1 MALMNVICIGIDARG
16 HQDNADVDDDCTEKF
31 PSVGPM
37 LTSKLGGF
45 CNRKF
50 LLKRFPILHWLP
62 EYETNFLVEDIVAG
76 LSVGLTV
83 IPQGIA
89 FAVMANL
96 EPQYGLYS
104 AFMGCFVYCVFGS
117 CKDLTIGPT
126 AIMALMVQV
135 YVGSL
140 GADFAIL
147 LTFLSGCIILMF
159 GLLNLGFLVQ
169 FISMP
174 VTAGFTSA
182 AAITIASGQ
191 VKSLLGLPGRSNEFV
206 HSWINVYRHIGET
219 KLWDAVLGVATIVVL
234 LLLRS
239 FRGKWSAVGKYLAL
253 ARNAVVVIGGAAL
266 AYYFS
271 RVECSPFSL
280 TGAVTPGL
288 PPVALPPFTTV
299 LNNQTLGFS
308 EMTSK
313 LGSSIIALPLIA
325 ILETIAIVKAFSKGK
340 SIDATQELVAL
351 GMCNIF
357 GSIVSSM
364 PITGSFTRTAV
375 NNNSGVRTPLGGI
388 ATGILVLLSLGL
400 LTDTFYFI
408 PKSVLAGVMIA
419 AMFFM
424 VEFHAAVE
432 IWRTKKV
439 DIIPFIVTL
448 VSCLLLGLEYGMLIG
463 IALNICFV
471 LYMTSRPK
479 IDQAL
484 LRTRSGIEAMVVKP
498 DQSLIYS
505 SIEYLKHEIVKMTD
519 KTQVATVIIDGSNVS
534 YVDSTAAKIFSSIVE
549 ELAMRGRTV
558 FLWNWNR
565 SVRCTLIRL
574 NKEQFYQLFKQGGLE
589 QLDKE
594 VCCENEDISE
604 SFPQLGQSI
613 SACCHGFC
621 TRKQLFKRIPVL
633 QWLPCYRLKYLV
645 DDIVAGLSVAL
656 TVIPQGIAYAAI
668 ANLDPQYGL
677 YSAFMGCFI
686 YFLLGS
692 CKDVTIGPTAIM
704 SLMVQAHV
712 GNAGVE
718 FAILSAFI
726 TGCIILLL
734 GILNLGFLVQFI
746 SFPVTA
752 GFTSA
757 AAITIASGQV
767 KSLLGIPGQS
777 NEFLDSWINVFERIQ
792 DIRLWDSVLGVSTI
806 VILLILTQM
815 KNIKGNNCW
824 RIIGKY
830 ITLSRNAIAVISGSL
845 LAYALSDV
853 GNVQPFLLTGNVTPG
868 LPPFKLPPFATSMDG
883 RAYTFSEMIAELG
896 TSLITLPLIAILES
910 IAIAK
915 AFSKGKAID
924 ATQEMIALGISNIA
938 GSFVSSMPVTGSF
951 TRSAVNNNSGV
962 RTPLGGI
969 MTGAVVLLALGL
981 LTESFYYI
989 PKATLAGVIIAAMF
1003 FMVEVHAAA
1012 EIWRTKRVDII
1023 PMISTL
1029 MACLLLGLEYG
1040 MLVGIGINVCFV
1052 LHQIS
1057 RPIVV
1062 PVRLTVD
1069 GKDVLIL
1076 QADQSLVYS
1085 SAEYLKYLV
1094 LKQASKHPD
1103 AIIILDGSHI
1113 NSVDSTVAKVLVS
1126 MTQDMEHSKRKIVYW
1141 KWNRSA
1147 QCTLLRMERTLFQNL
1162 FKNDEKLDA
1171 MLKEG
1176 FPQHQTTVRLDV

>member
-1 MALMNVICIGIDARG
+1 MVRFRSMELTNVICIAIDARE
-16 HQDNADVDDDCTEKF
+16 HQDNTDVEDDCTEKF

-50 LLKRFPILHWLP
+50 LLKRFPILQWLP
-62 EYETNFLVEDIVAG
+62 EYEANFLVEDIVAG

-147 LTFLSGCIILMF
+147 LTFLTGCIILMF

-206 HSWINVYRHIGET
+206 HSWINVYQHIGQT
-219 KLWDAVLGVATIVVL
+219 KLWDALLGIATIIVL
-234 LLLRS
+234 LVLRTL
-239 FRGKWSAVGKYLAL
+239 RGRSAVGKYLAL
-253 ARNAVVVIGGAAL
+253 ARNAIVVIGGAAL

-271 RVECSPFSL
+271 TIGCKPFSL

-288 PPVALPPFTTV
+288 PPVGLPPFTTV

-388 ATGILVLLSLGL
+388 ATGVLVLLSLGL

-424 VEFHAAVE
+424 VEFHAAAE

-439 DIIPFIVTL
+439 DVIPFVVTL
-448 VSCLLLGLEYGMLIG
+448 VSCPLLGLEYGMVIG

-479 IDQAL
+479 IDQAI

-498 DQSLIYS
+498 DQSLIYT

-519 KTQVATVIIDGSNVS
+519 KTQVVTVIIDGSNVS

-549 ELAMRGRTV
+549 ELTMRGRTV
-558 FLWNWNR
+558 LLWNWNR

-574 NKEQFYQLFKQGGLE
+574 DKEQFYPLFKQGGLE

-594 VCCENEDISE
+594 
-604 SFPQLGQSI
+604 
-613 SACCHGFC
+613 
-621 TRKQLFKRIPVL
+621 
-633 QWLPCYRLKYLV
+633 WLPSYKLEYLV

-677 YSAFMGCFI
+677 YSAFMGCFV
-686 YFLLGS
+686 YAVLGS

-712 GNAGVE
+712 GNTGVE
-718 FAILSAFI
+718 FAILSTFI
-726 TGCIILLL
+726 TGCLILLL

-746 SFPVTA
+746 SFPVTV

-777 NEFLDSWINVFERIQ
+777 NEFLDSWINVVERIQ
-792 DIRLWDSVLGVSTI
+792 DIRLWDTVLGLSTI
-806 VILLILTQM
+806 VILLILMQM
-815 KNIKGNNCW
+815 KNIKRNNCL
-824 RIIGKY
+824 RIVGKY

-868 LPPFKLPPFATSMDG
+868 LPPLQLPPFTTSVDG
-883 RAYTFSEMIAELG
+883 HEYNFLEMIAELG

-962 RTPLGGI
+962 RTQFGGI
-969 MTGAVVLLALGL
+969 ATGAVVLLALGL

-1003 FMVEVHAAA
+1003 FMVEFDAAA

-1023 PMISTL
+1023 PMIGTL
-1029 MACLLLGLEYG
+1029 VACLLLGLEYG
-1040 MLVGIGINVCFV
+1040 MMIGIGINICFV

-1062 PVRLTVD
+1062 PIRLTIN
-1069 GKDVLIL
+1069 GKDVLVL

-1085 SAEYLKYLV
+1085 SAEYLKYFV

-1103 AIIILDGSHI
+1103 AIIVLDGSHI
-1113 NSVDSTVAKVLVS
+1113 SSVDSTVAKVLVN
-1126 MTQDMEHSKRKIVYW
+1126 MTHDMEHSNRRIVYW
-1141 KWNRSA
+1141 KWNRPV
-1147 QCTLLRMERTLFQNL
+1147 QCTLLRMERELFQNV
-1162 FKNDEKLDA
+1162 FRNDENLDA
-1171 MLKEG
+1171 IIKEG
-1176 FPQHQTTVRLDV
+1176 FLQQHTTLNHDV

>member
-1 MALMNVICIGIDARG
+1 MFDSELKPQTEVCCMTISELIEHKQRQRN
-16 HQDNADVDDDCTEKF
+16 DNADAEDDCREKF
-31 PSVGPM
+31 PSVGPI
-37 LTSKLGGF
+37 LSSKLGGF

-50 LLKRFPILHWLP
+50 LLKRLPILQWLP
-62 EYETNFLVEDIVAG
+62 EYELNYLVEDIVAG

-147 LTFLSGCIILMF
+147 LTFLTGCIILMF

-206 HSWINVYRHIGET
+206 HSWINVYQHIGET
-219 KLWDAVLGVATIVVL
+219 KLWDAVLGVVTIVVL
-234 LLLRS
+234 LVLRS

-271 RVECSPFSL
+271 TAGCNPFSL
-280 TGAVTPGL
+280 TGTVTPGL
-288 PPVALPPFTTV
+288 PPVGLPPFTTV
-299 LNNQTLGFS
+299 LNNQTIGFS

-364 PITGSFTRTAV
+364 PVTGSFTRSAV

-424 VEFHAAVE
+424 IEFHAAVE

-484 LRTRSGIEAMVVKP
+484 LRTRSGIEAMVVRP

-558 FLWNWNR
+558 LLWNWNR
-565 SVRCTLIRL
+565 SVRCTMIRL
-574 NKEQFYQLFKQGGLE
+574 NKEQFYPLFKQGSLE

-594 VCCENEDISE
+594 VCNE
-604 SFPQLGQSI
+604 
-613 SACCHGFC
+613 
-621 TRKQLFKRIPVL
+621 
-633 QWLPCYRLKYLV
+633 
-645 DDIVAGLSVAL
+645 SV
-656 TVIPQGIAYAAI
+656 P
-668 ANLDPQYGL
+668 
-677 YSAFMGCFI
+677 
-686 YFLLGS
+686 
-692 CKDVTIGPTAIM
+692 
-704 SLMVQAHV
+704 
-712 GNAGVE
+712 
-718 FAILSAFI
+718 
-726 TGCIILLL
+726 
-734 GILNLGFLVQFI
+734 
-746 SFPVTA
+746 
-752 GFTSA
+752 
-757 AAITIASGQV
+757 
-767 KSLLGIPGQS
+767 
-777 NEFLDSWINVFERIQ
+777 
-792 DIRLWDSVLGVSTI
+792 
-806 VILLILTQM
+806 
-815 KNIKGNNCW
+815 
-824 RIIGKY
+824 
-830 ITLSRNAIAVISGSL
+830 
-845 LAYALSDV
+845 
-853 GNVQPFLLTGNVTPG
+853 
-868 LPPFKLPPFATSMDG
+868 
-883 RAYTFSEMIAELG
+883 
-896 TSLITLPLIAILES
+896 
-910 IAIAK
+910 
-915 AFSKGKAID
+915 
-924 ATQEMIALGISNIA
+924 
-938 GSFVSSMPVTGSF
+938 
-951 TRSAVNNNSGV
+951 
-962 RTPLGGI
+962 
-969 MTGAVVLLALGL
+969 
-981 LTESFYYI
+981 
-989 PKATLAGVIIAAMF
+989 
-1003 FMVEVHAAA
+1003 
-1012 EIWRTKRVDII
+1012 
-1023 PMISTL
+1023 
-1029 MACLLLGLEYG
+1029 
-1040 MLVGIGINVCFV
+1040 
-1052 LHQIS
+1052 
-1057 RPIVV
+1057 
-1062 PVRLTVD
+1062 
-1069 GKDVLIL
+1069 
-1076 QADQSLVYS
+1076 
-1085 SAEYLKYLV
+1085 
-1094 LKQASKHPD
+1094 
-1103 AIIILDGSHI
+1103 
-1113 NSVDSTVAKVLVS
+1113 
-1126 MTQDMEHSKRKIVYW
+1126 
-1141 KWNRSA
+1141 
-1147 QCTLLRMERTLFQNL
+1147 
-1162 FKNDEKLDA
+1162 
-1171 MLKEG
+1171 
-1176 FPQHQTTVRLDV
+1176 